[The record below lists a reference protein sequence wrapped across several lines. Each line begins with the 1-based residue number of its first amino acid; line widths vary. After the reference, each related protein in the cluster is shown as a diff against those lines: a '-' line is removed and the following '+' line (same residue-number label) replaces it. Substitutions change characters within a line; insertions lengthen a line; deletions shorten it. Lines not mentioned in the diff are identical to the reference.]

1 MKVLMNILSTRGVL
15 EQGACLDALISIM
28 LDSSANQMVQ
38 LSVSRYLVIFKFGG
52 PLGFPKQMKL
62 WVSSSCSDRISKR
75 VMVSRKLQS
84 LSETNKLMKISGL
97 FLSEL
102 IIAVDCWLLFKFL
115 FAILQQYIWIFR
127 RQETI

>member
-1 MKVLMNILSTRGVL
+1 MNILSTRGVL

-38 LSVSRYLVIFKFGG
+38 LSISRYLVIFKFDGL
-52 PLGFPKQMKL
+52 LGFPKQMKL
-62 WVSSSCSDRISKR
+62 CVSSSCFDRISKR

-102 IIAVDCWLLFKFL
+102 IIDVDC
-115 FAILQQYIWIFR
+115 
-127 RQETI
+127 